1 MLSTPRQWQL
11 HPRAV
16 SLVVASLC
24 AIALACSDNE
34 APTSTAATAAA
45 QAGGVA
51 AAFPRTITD
60 SSGAAVTIAAQPQR
74 IVSLSPGATEIL
86 YAIGAGA
93 RVIATDRFSDYPAAA
108 KALPK
113 LEYSQPSAEAAVALA
128 PQLVIMTTR
137 QREQVQQFRDL
148 KLTVLYIEEGE
159 SIDAVYRTIT
169 LFGEITGE
177 TPAAAQLVSSMRAR
191 IERVTAAVADVRQG
205 PRVFYELS
213 ADLYTVAP
221 ATFIGG
227 MLSALKA
234 QNVAAG
240 ATSPF
245 PQLTAEAVLGADPEV
260 VILSDA
266 AYGESLQTVG
276 ARPGWAAVSAVKN
289 RRVYPIDADIVNRP
303 GPRIAEGM
311 EALARAL
318 YPERVR

>member
-1 MLSTPRQWQL
+1 MLSTPRQLRL

-16 SLVVASLC
+16 WLVVASLC
-24 AIALACSDNE
+24 ALALACGADD
-34 APTSTAATAAA
+34 APASTAATTAA
-45 QAGGVA
+45 QAGGAA

-60 SSGAAVTIAAQPQR
+60 SSGTVVTIAAPPQR

-108 KALPK
+108 KVLPK

-148 KLTVLYIEEGE
+148 KLTVLYVEEGE
-159 SIDAVYRTIT
+159 SIDAVYRTIA

-177 TPAAAQLVSSMRAR
+177 TSAATQLVSSMRAR
-191 IERVTAAVADVRQG
+191 IDRVTAAVADVRQG

-266 AYGESLQTVG
+266 AFGESLQTVG

-318 YPERVR
+318 YPERFR